1 MALTY
6 DQILRAQRAFQQQGN
21 RTLLDRLYDQY
32 GQDEVIRVAE
42 AGPPAPTFLQRLQ
55 AGFATDPLSEAQI
68 YQAQGVPAAVQD
80 DKVVYQTPQGMAPV
94 DPEGFDIGDIADLG
108 GEAPATIL
116 SILGGLGGALAGPWT
131 AAAGAVAGGTSGDV
145 LRQNLAQEFG
155 SKRDYD
161 FAQTGLEGAT
171 SVLGEAGGALASK
184 ALRGPLR
191 KSMEAPGFKEL
202 GEDVQRFDVDFETN
216 LAGTAPVEATA
227 SGDLLAGAAQRL
239 REDDAFS
246 AQMRDK
252 VDIPFRQE
260 ISEAMDKIKYWLPGE
275 GPTATRRS
283 REEVGEMLRKAVES
297 TQAQRRGTRT
307 GLYEAFEEVI
317 DPSAM
322 PDLTNTNQAI
332 NEIMGSNLMRRQ
344 KSGTTG
350 RPALEAA
357 LEEAGT
363 IDSYKTLQVVR
374 QGIFDEANMAKR
386 DPTKLSQGVETMFDK
401 LYQALKA
408 DENAFLEAGGGIG
421 SDVARARGGEA
432 MRYAAEMF
440 GADENR
446 FVRRLLG
453 DADTAS
459 NIPDQLRNATPEQIK
474 ALRVA
479 VGMGSP
485 DVLKQGAQEGML
497 EATEEGVQA
506 WAAIQLEVFKNLRQA
521 AQTTPGQ
528 LRQRMVDVERGGPE
542 LISGQKLMTEMNK
555 YKEGA
560 LEEIFGPAVTNDLK
574 RFASIVKDLTLTEST
589 LKGFSNTPRA
599 QMSMWNDFKEV
610 FFPGG
615 NSAEA
620 VGRIVSRG
628 IAGFIGTKAL
638 TTGVGK
644 RFLRGENRWQ
654 NLAPATALESLGR
667 LGGQIGARQYFRDPI
682 QGRE

>member
-6 DQILRAQRAFQQQGN
+6 NQVEQAKNQARQLGDS
-21 RTLLDRLYDQY
+21 TMLDRLFDRY
-32 GQDEVIRVAE
+32 GRDEVIRVFKE
-42 AGPPAPTFLQRLQ
+42 GPPAPTFLQRLQ

-68 YQAQGVPAAVQD
+68 YQAQGVPALVEN

-116 SILGGLGGALAGPWT
+116 SLLGGLGGMLAGPWT

-191 KSMEAPGFKEL
+191 KGMEAPGFKEL
-202 GEDVQRFDVDFETN
+202 GEDVERFDVDFKTN
-216 LAGTAPVEATA
+216 LAGTAPVEATT
-227 SGDLLAGAAQRL
+227 SSDLVAGGAQRL

-322 PDLTNTNQAI
+322 PDLTNTHQAI

-350 RPALEAA
+350 RAALEAA

-363 IDSYKTLQVVR
+363 IDSYNTLQVVR

-386 DPTKLSQGVETMFDK
+386 DPTKLSQGVEIMFDK

-474 ALRVA
+474 ALRVS

-542 LISGQKLMTEMNK
+542 LISGQKLMTELNK

-599 QMSMWNDFKEV
+599 QMSMLNDVKEI
-610 FFPGG
+610 FWPGA
-615 NSAEA
+615 NAAEA

>member
-6 DQILRAQRAFQQQGN
+6 NQVEQAKNQARQLGDS
-21 RTLLDRLYDQY
+21 TMLDRLFDRH
-32 GQDEVIRVAE
+32 GRDEVIRVFKE
-42 AGPPAPTFLQRLQ
+42 GPPAPTFLQRLQ

-116 SILGGLGGALAGPWT
+116 SLLGGLGGAFLGPWT
-131 AAAGAVAGGTSGDV
+131 AAGGAVAGGVGGDV

-171 SVLGEAGGALASK
+171 SVLGEGAGALASK

-191 KSMEAPGFKEL
+191 KGMEAPGFKEL
-202 GEDVQRFDVDFETN
+202 GEDVERFDIDFKTN
-216 LAGTAPVEATA
+216 LAGTAPVEATT
-227 SGDLLAGAAQRL
+227 SSDLVAGGAQRL
-239 REDDAFS
+239 REDDVFS
-246 AQMRDK
+246 AAMRDK

-297 TQAQRRGTRT
+297 TQAQRSGTRT

-363 IDSYKTLQVVR
+363 IDSYNTLQVVR

-386 DPTKLSQGVETMFDK
+386 DPTKLSQGVETMMNK
-401 LYQALKA
+401 LYDALKA
-408 DENAFLEAGGGIG
+408 DENIFLEAGGGIG

-474 ALRVA
+474 ALRVS

-542 LISGQKLMTEMNK
+542 LISGQKLITEMNK

-560 LEEIFGPAVTNDLK
+560 LEEIFGPKVTNDLK
-574 RFASIVKDLTLTEST
+574 SFASIVKDLTLTEST

-599 QMSMWNDFKEV
+599 QMSMFNDVKEI
-610 FFPGG
+610 FWPGA
-615 NSAEA
+615 NAAEA
-620 VGRIVSRG
+620 VGRIISRS
-628 IAGFIGTKAL
+628 IAGWVGTKAL
-638 TTGVGK
+638 TTGAGK
-644 RFLRGENRWQ
+644 RFLRGEQRWQ

>member
-21 RTLLDRLYDQY
+21 RGPLQRLMDEY
-32 GQDEVIRVAE
+32 GEPEVIRVAE
-42 AGPPAPTFLQRLQ
+42 AGPQAPTFLQRLQ

-68 YQAQGVPAAVQD
+68 YQAQGVPASVEG

-116 SILGGLGGALAGPWT
+116 SILGGLGGAALGPISAAG
-131 AAAGAVAGGTSGDV
+131 GAVAGGVGGDV
-145 LRQNLAQEFG
+145 LRQNLAQQFG
-155 SKRDYD
+155 SKRGYD

-171 SVLGEAGGALASK
+171 SALGEGVGALASK

-191 KSMEAPGFKEL
+191 KGMEAPGFKEL
-202 GEDVQRFDVDFETN
+202 GEDVQRFDADFETN
-216 LAGTAPVEATA
+216 LAGTAPVEATT
-227 SGDLLAGAAQRL
+227 SSDLMAGGAERL

-246 AQMRDK
+246 AQIRDK

-260 ISEAMDKIKYWLPGE
+260 ISEAMDKIGFWLPGE
-275 GPTATRRS
+275 GPTAIKRN

-297 TQAQRRGTRT
+297 TQTQRLGTRT

-363 IDSYKTLQVVR
+363 IDSYNTLQVVR

-386 DPTKLSQGVETMFDK
+386 DPTKLSQGVETMMNK
-401 LYQALKA
+401 LYDALKA
-408 DENAFLEAGGGIG
+408 DENIFLEAGGGIG
-421 SDVARARGGEA
+421 SDVARERGGEA

-459 NIPDQLRNATPEQIK
+459 NIPDLLRNATPEQIK

-506 WAAIQLEVFKNLRQA
+506 WAALQLEVFKNLRKA
-521 AQTTPGQ
+521 AQTTPGE
-528 LRQRMVDVERGGPE
+528 LRQRMVSVERGGPE
-542 LISGQKLMTEMNK
+542 LISGKKLVSELNK
-555 YKEGA
+555 YKEGT
-560 LEEIFGPAVTNDLK
+560 LEEIFGPALTNDLK
-574 RFASIVKDLTLTEST
+574 RFGSIVQDLTLSERTI
-589 LKGFSNTPRA
+589 KGFSNTPRA
-599 QMSMWNDFKEV
+599 QMSMFNDFKEALTFGRGSV
-610 FFPGG
+610 
-615 NSAEA
+615 EA
-620 VGRIVSRG
+620 IGRIISRS
-628 IAGFIGTKAL
+628 IAGWISTKAL

-644 RFLRGENRWQ
+644 RFLRGENRFQ